1 MKKRILGVLLL
12 MIVSGCTQKEK
23 KVIEQITCKG
33 TLQDTSITTTLKAEN
48 NQIQEQSIL
57 LQSDYAAY
65 GYSDKQMAACIKER
79 QKEYSKIKG
88 LQYEA
93 SVSGKKF
100 MQKLHFDL
108 RNVNAQELKDMD
120 FLTAANTSDFVLD
133 KAVAVYES
141 QGLVCTTD

>member
-1 MKKRILGVLLL
+1 
-12 MIVSGCTQKEK
+12 
-23 KVIEQITCKG
+23 
-33 TLQDTSITTTLKAEN
+33 
-48 NQIQEQSIL
+48 
-57 LQSDYAAY
+57 
-65 GYSDKQMAACIKER
+65 
-79 QKEYSKIKG
+79 
-88 LQYEA
+88 
-93 SVSGKKF
+93 

>member
-1 MKKRILGVLLL
+1 MRLPCL
-12 MIVSGCTQKEK
+12 E
-23 KVIEQITCKG
+23 
-33 TLQDTSITTTLKAEN
+33 
-48 NQIQEQSIL
+48 
-57 LQSDYAAY
+57 
-65 GYSDKQMAACIKER
+65 
-79 QKEYSKIKG
+79 
-88 LQYEA
+88 
-93 SVSGKKF
+93 KKF